1 MILQALSSVCGF
13 TPGMAQPLLSMLCH
27 ENKLIPL
34 PENSAARGGHLR
46 DGAGLQP

>member
-1 MILQALSSVCGF
+1 MILQALSLFADLRQGWHNHCF
-13 TPGMAQPLLSMLCH
+13 LLCH